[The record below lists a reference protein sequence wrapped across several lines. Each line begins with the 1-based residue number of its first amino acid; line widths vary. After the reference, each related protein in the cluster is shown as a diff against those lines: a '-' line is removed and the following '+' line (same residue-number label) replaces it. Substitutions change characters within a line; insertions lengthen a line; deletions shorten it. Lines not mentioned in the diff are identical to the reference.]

1 MPVTMTKRAMT
12 TRAIE
17 GWVETEFEPVLDAF
31 TANFDERGE
40 IGAAVSVY
48 ADGRP
53 VVDLWGG
60 VADPHTGRAW
70 VAETIVP
77 VFSSTKG
84 VTAVCVNHAIERDL
98 LDPDARVAQYWPE
111 FAANGK
117 DGITVRQLVS
127 HQAGLPLVEGAFTI
141 DEVLAWDPM
150 VAQLAAQHPIWEPGT
165 NHGYHMRTF
174 GWLVGEVMRR
184 ATGRTVGAYLR
195 EEVAAPLG
203 IDFFIG
209 LPEELESRVAP
220 VVPPDS
226 DMRAA
231 LEPLRDK
238 LLLARVFDNP
248 GGLFNYD
255 EMWNSRAMHAAELPS
270 SNGIGDARALAR
282 LYASCIG
289 GGVDGVRTLE
299 PETVRAATEEQVRG
313 PDAVIMVESAYGLGF
328 MLGSSFGAANRPSVF
343 GHAGAGGSLS
353 FADPDSGLAFGYVM
367 NHLRFDPTGD
377 LRSESLVRAAYASLP
392 R

>member
-1 MPVTMTKRAMT
+1 MT
-12 TRAIE
+12 TTAID
-17 GWVETEFEPVLDAF
+17 GWVETGFEPVLDAF
-31 TANFDERGE
+31 CANFDDCGE

-48 ADGRP
+48 FDGRP

-60 VADPHTGRAW
+60 TADPRSGRAW
-70 VAETIVP
+70 ISDTLVP

-84 VTAVCVNHAIERDL
+84 VTAVCVNHAIERGL
-98 LDPDARVAQYWPE
+98 IDPDARVAQYWPE

-117 DGITVRQLVS
+117 DAVTVRQLLS
-127 HQAGLPLVEGAFTI
+127 HQAGLPVVEGDFTLE
-141 DEVLAWDPM
+141 EVLAWDP
-150 VAQLAAQHPIWEPGT
+150 VVERLAGQSPIWPPGT
-165 NHGYHMRTF
+165 RHGYHMRTF

-184 ATGRTVGAYLR
+184 ATGRTVGTYLR
-195 EEVAAPLG
+195 EQVAIPLG

-209 LPEELESRVAP
+209 LPEAMEGRVARL
-220 VVPPDS
+220 VPPDS

-231 LEPLRDK
+231 LEPLREK

-255 EMWNSRAMHAAELPS
+255 DMWNSRALHAAELPS

-289 GGVDGVRTLE
+289 EGVDGVRTLA
-299 PETVRAATEEQVRG
+299 PETVRAATEQQVRG
-313 PDAVIMVESAYGLGF
+313 PDAVIMVESAFGLGF
-328 MLGSSFGAANRPSVF
+328 MLGSSFGAANRDSAF

-353 FADPDSGLAFGYVM
+353 FADPASGIAFGYVM

-377 LRSESLVRAAYASLP
+377 PRSESLVRAAYTSIED
-392 R
+392 